1 MSSRYKLMCGC
12 IDCLKIQYYQSDY
25 NQYKKL
31 LMNHMQHKRDLLQ
44 VGTAPW
50 SLLNAEL
57 VRYKIEIRNDPRP
70 KDAVR
75 RVQCQPIDNEDPDL
89 VNLTHIDCA
98 YGVCK
103 RCPKFELPIKEITL
117 TQDDLLISFHTYE
130 QVTSCGMHLALSSGQ
145 TECPTCS
152 TRQSGEPKGKLTKK
166 TQLVLLNVPVPT
178 FFENYYLPC
187 LQKYRMHKFLYI
199 ILSKNHTGK
208 DRRNITTGEVWT
220 QRDFAEKQTLKFN
233 KEA

>member
-12 IDCLKIQYYQSDY
+12 IDCLKIQYYQSEY

-31 LMNHMQHKRDLLQ
+31 LMNHIQHKRDLLQ

-57 VRYKIEIRNDPRP
+57 VRYKIESRNDPRP

-89 VNLTHIDCA
+89 VNLIYIDCA

-103 RCPKFELPIKEITL
+103 RCPKFELPIKETTL

-152 TRQSGEPKGKLTKK
+152 TRQSGEPKGSS
-166 TQLVLLNVPVPT
+166 Q
-178 FFENYYLPC
+178 
-187 LQKYRMHKFLYI
+187 
-199 ILSKNHTGK
+199 
-208 DRRNITTGEVWT
+208 RRHSWCY
-220 QRDFAEKQTLKFN
+220 
-233 KEA
+233 